1 MLHLIVTKEF
11 TYLNYLSIMSAH
23 RFNELTIWIKE
34 EPENNPHWDIIKKLN
49 VTFAPVDAVTGIT
62 LHYQDFTGRLDII
75 YMKALTSRMVDDA
88 MIDHEDMYNVDG
100 EFKINDMELVRVYK
114 PELITRDYV
123 ENSNTAIANLI
134 KHVLLERVW
143 NAKI

>member
-34 EPENNPHWDIIKKLN
+34 EPDNNPYWDIIKKLN
-49 VTFAPVDAVTGIT
+49 VTFAPVDPKTGIT

-75 YMKALTSRMVDDA
+75 YMKSLTSRMVDDA
-88 MIDHEDMYNVDG
+88 MNDHENMYNVDG
-100 EFKINDMELVRVYK
+100 EFKINDMELVRIYK
-114 PELITRDYV
+114 PELITKDYV